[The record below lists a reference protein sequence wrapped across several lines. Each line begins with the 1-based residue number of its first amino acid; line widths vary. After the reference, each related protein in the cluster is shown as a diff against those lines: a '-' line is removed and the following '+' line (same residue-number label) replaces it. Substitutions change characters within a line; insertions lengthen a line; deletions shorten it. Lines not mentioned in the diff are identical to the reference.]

1 MRISD
6 WSSTCALPISN
17 GVDILRDAHDV
28 VEVLG
33 DGAHLVGTS
42 MGGMVSMNAAGLRP
56 DLVHSLTVIEPPAFA
71 LANDI
76 PAVRRVSS
84 AMEAHWAS
92 AGPADLPGRK
102 SVGEGNRV

>member
-76 PAVRRVSS
+76 PARSEERRVGKECVSTCRS
-84 AMEAHWAS
+84 RWS
-92 AGPADLPGRK
+92 P
-102 SVGEGNRV
+102 